1 MSFETMPGAAAAPA
15 KKNNMKSWIILI
27 VVALIIAAGAYYVF
41 AVMPSSSSTGG
52 VSTSTPSAITP
63 GKASDYKAVF
73 LVNNQVYFG
82 KIGNSINSQFVS
94 LEDVYYLQVQQQIQP
109 VSKDKNATAQ
119 PNISLI
125 KLGGELHGPTDTMQ
139 INRDQILLIEDL
151 RTDSNLVAAIA
162 SYQAGNK

>member
-1 MSFETMPGAAAAPA
+1 LIAGA
-15 KKNNMKSWIILI
+15 
-27 VVALIIAAGAYYVF
+27 AYYVF
-41 AVMPSSSSTGG
+41 AVMPKGATAGT
-52 VSTSTPSAITP
+52 VSTSTPTTLTP
-63 GKASDYKAVF
+63 GEASDYKAVF

-82 KIGNSINSQFVS
+82 KLGNSINSQFVA

-109 VSKDKNATAQ
+109 ASKDKKASDQ

-151 RTDSNLVAAIA
+151 RTDSNLVAAIGN
-162 SYQAGNK
+162 YKAGNK